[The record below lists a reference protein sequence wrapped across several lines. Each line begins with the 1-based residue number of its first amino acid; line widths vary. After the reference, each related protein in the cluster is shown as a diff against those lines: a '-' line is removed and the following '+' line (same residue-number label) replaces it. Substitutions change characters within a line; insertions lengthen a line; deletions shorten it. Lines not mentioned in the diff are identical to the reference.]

1 MKRTT
6 ISLPDDLA
14 GAVDREA
21 RRRDISTSEVVRI
34 ALIAHL
40 GRKPGRRELPFA
52 NLGHSKD
59 PGAGTAR
66 RIDEIL
72 AEEWTPERLRGS

>member
-6 ISLPDDLA
+6 ISMPDDLA
-14 GAVDREA
+14 RAVEREA

-34 ALIAHL
+34 ALVAHL
-40 GRKPGRRELPFA
+40 GIGEKRRSLPFA
-52 NLGHSKD
+52 NLGSSGRSD
-59 PGAGTAR
+59 TSS

-72 AEEWTPERLRGS
+72 AERWAPHIDRDR